1 MIKFIKSYFAPEN
14 RIIRIDKKLQK
25 ALSQNV
31 PQAVITIFSKGF
43 LYLLRVRRHD
53 LLSRF
58 AVSYLNKISDT
69 ATLRNT
75 LQPKEIK
82 DAIALLDATKED
94 SSALCI
100 CDYFGLKDDAIEI
113 LAKRGRANDL
123 AMRIAKE
130 QNLDKGIL
138 SIAVAHWEKYNGDI
152 TKSPTMTETV
162 RNIGRFSSECLPENP
177 RVKEIV
183 GQKKEAAVLYEK
195 ESDFANAARCYEE
208 IEMYSQAC
216 ALYAGIK
223 DNEGVSRTAEA
234 LGDLVK
240 ALQFVV
246 KPDRKVKLLIRLERF
261 IEAHKYAAGL
271 ESPEEYFALIREKAK
286 LRMGVKVKT
295 HNFIEAMELADVA
308 ECTTAEKDEILL
320 QGRKYFDQQ
329 LTSASSDEDIRNI
342 YRDRVKLEEKAGKF
356 EEAGKIAEEILKDLK
371 LASLL
376 YEKANLFN
384 RAIHATSETIEEHK
398 DEPSAKIR
406 LAELHEKGGN
416 LVSAAQLYEQGSFFD
431 KAFILYEK
439 LQNFQKAIECYKK
452 TANPDRHV
460 LAGLYIKAEEFEKAV
475 EIYLQSDTFSDLEK
489 AMSIAKTYNL
499 TTHLKEINEKI
510 ARHLSGSEA
519 DLKKYFTAS
528 REEIES
534 SYSSVLGIDFGT
546 TNSVGA
552 IFNKKSKEVE
562 IITVPGTASK
572 DFEPSFFGVDEDN
585 HPIFGEK
592 ARIRSLTAPECVIA
606 RIKRTLGEG
615 RSFSVGNKKYKS
627 EEIVAKIIQKIKLN
641 AEIYLKSKIETKFR
655 DSLSANNL
663 RFPDEK
669 IAEFLNKQEDFIH
682 VKDVVLT
689 VPAYFNDNQK
699 RATRDSAEIA
709 GLRVLRLLHEP
720 TAAALAY
727 GYHKSYSGKLAV
739 VDLGGGTLDISILEV
754 GGGVYDI
761 QNISGDIKLGGSD
774 VDADLL
780 QYVISDIKKTL
791 NIAVTEKDHP
801 IEISRLRDS
810 CENLKIN
817 LSGLETYTME
827 LTHFLN
833 KPQYTFTLTRKELER
848 ISRSFL
854 QRIKDTVEKA
864 IKEYGS
870 TIDHFILVGNATK
883 MPAVVDVVK
892 SVIRARH
899 LPDVNP
905 GSVVA
910 SGAALEGAILLGD
923 LKKDLLLDVV
933 PYSLGISIQK
943 KDTKIGEEEMSRLI
957 ERNTTI
963 PTSKSSEY
971 TTTKDNQTG
980 VNIRIY
986 QGESYTPGKNYFLGD
1001 FHLEGIMPATAGT
1014 PKIEVKFDI
1023 GADCILTVT
1032 AIDKGTNKQQS
1043 IRIEGAVT
1051 LSPGEKA
1058 GLRKYFT
1065 ESENI
1070 YPLEKKLEAVKID
1083 IDRLFDV
1090 FSKTVQAIEQG
1101 VKDFTELFHEKVEMN
1116 ARFYKATAD
1125 QTRVIQGMFTQKDQL
1140 MYSLLRYKDEANS
1153 TRRNLQQILSK
1164 HLDFSDKEIV
1174 AKMQERFN
1182 VLSKLKESL
1191 VHTTE
1196 SIEKDM
1202 LHVVIE
1208 WIQILKAMDPDMDKM
1223 SPVRVANYH
1232 FVAGRFSK
1240 AKEIIEAMAIGT
1252 DGLSEEAFQLL
1263 LKCIVRLCLR
1273 EEYRDTHR
1281 KYGNVFKL
1289 VYPDFNRLD
1298 SFLKSVDDSVYM
1310 IQVQSQQGSFV
1321 GSGFSVAPNLIATNR
1336 HVVEG
1341 ATAQNIKIIA
1351 KNKVFSVASLEVD
1364 PINDLAILKVDE
1376 NLIPFRLGEFNFVAP
1391 GEQVL
1396 ALGFPSPSSNVHSEN
1411 IYISRGIVN
1420 SIRNINVSPER
1431 VIFIDAK
1438 IGRGMSGGPLF
1449 NDLGE
1454 VIGIIT
1460 LIRYDVEQSDKGAI
1474 AIGDQPVALP
1484 IHLVRNYLIKHMVS
1498 SDKK

>member
-1 MIKFIKSYFAPEN
+1 MIKFIKSYFSPDSKIV
-14 RIIRIDKKLQK
+14 RIEKKLQK
-25 ALSQNV
+25 AHANNTPPV
-31 PQAVITIFSKGF
+31 VISIFSNGF
-43 LYLLRVRRHD
+43 LYLLRARRYD
-53 LLSRF
+53 LLSSF
-58 AVSYLNKISDT
+58 ITAHLSKIQDVASLKNSIQT
-69 ATLRNT
+69 
-75 LQPKEIK
+75 K
-82 DAIALLDATKED
+82 DIEQAI
-94 SSALCI
+94 SALESTKHDASALSV
-100 CDYFGLKDDAIEI
+100 CDYFGLKEDAIEI

-123 AMRIAKE
+123 AMRVAKE
-130 QNLDKGIL
+130 QNLDRGFLGVAI
-138 SIAVAHWEKYNGDI
+138 AHWEKYNGDI

-162 RNIGRFSSECLPENP
+162 RNIGKFSSECLPDNP

-183 GQKKEAAVLYEK
+183 GQKKEAAILYEK
-195 ESDFANAARCYEE
+195 ENDFANAARCYEE

-216 ALYAGIK
+216 ALYAGVK

-234 LGDLVK
+234 LGDLEK

-261 IEAHKYAAGL
+261 IEAHRYAAGL
-271 ESPEEYFALIREKAK
+271 ESPEEYFSLIREKAK
-286 LRMGVKVKT
+286 MRMGVKVKS

-308 ECTTAEKDEILL
+308 ECAPSEKDEILF

-329 LTSASSDEDIRNI
+329 LTTASSDEAIRNI
-342 YRDRVKLEEKAGKF
+342 YKDRVKLEEKAGKF

-384 RAIHATSETIEEHK
+384 RAIHATSESIEKQK
-398 DEPSAKIR
+398 DEPNAKIR

-416 LVSAAQLYEQGSFFD
+416 LLSAAQLYEQGALFD
-431 KAFILYEK
+431 KAFTLYEK

-452 TANPDRHV
+452 TTNPDKHV

-475 EIYLQSDTFSDLEK
+475 EIYLQSDTFSELEK

-519 DLKKYFTAS
+519 DLKRCFTAS
-528 REEIES
+528 RDEIAS
-534 SYSSVLGIDFGT
+534 SYSPVLGIDFGT

-562 IITVPGTASK
+562 IITVPGSASR
-572 DFEPSFFGVDEDN
+572 DFEPSFYGVDENN

-641 AEIYLKSKIETKFR
+641 AEAYLKSKIEVKFR
-655 DSLSANNL
+655 ESLFSSNL
-663 RFPDEK
+663 RFPEEK
-669 IAEFLNKQEDFIH
+669 ITGYLNKQEDFIH

-754 GGGVYDI
+754 GGGVYEI
-761 QNISGDIKLGGSD
+761 QNVSGDVKLGGSD
-774 VDADLL
+774 VDAELL

-791 NIAVTEKDHP
+791 NIAMTDKDHLV
-801 IEISRLRDS
+801 EISRLRDG
-810 CENLKIN
+810 CENMKIN
-817 LSGLETYTME
+817 LSGLQTYTME
-827 LTHFLN
+827 LAHFLN

-848 ISRSFL
+848 ISRPFI

-864 IKEYGS
+864 IKEYGGAV
-870 TIDHFILVGNATK
+870 DHFILVGNATK
-883 MPAVVDVVK
+883 MPAVVEVVK
-892 SVIRARH
+892 SVIRGRH

-933 PYSLGISIQK
+933 PYSLGISILK
-943 KDTKIGEEEMSRLI
+943 KDSKIGEEEMSRLI

-986 QGESYTPGKNYFLGD
+986 QGEAFQPGKNYFLGD

-1051 LSPGEKA
+1051 LSPSEKA

-1070 YPLEKKLEAVKID
+1070 YPLEKKIEEVKTD
-1083 IDRLFDV
+1083 IERLFDS
-1090 FSKTVQAIEQG
+1090 FGKTVQAIEQG
-1101 VKDFTELFHEKVEMN
+1101 VKDFTELFHEKIEMN
-1116 ARFYKATAD
+1116 ARFYKATAE
-1125 QTRVIQGMFTQKDQL
+1125 QTQVIQNMFSQKDQFL
-1140 MYSLLRYKDEANS
+1140 YTLQRYKDEANS
-1153 TRRNLQQILSK
+1153 TRKNLQQILSK
-1164 HLDFSDKEIV
+1164 HLDFSDKEIIV
-1174 AKMQERFN
+1174 KMQERLS

-1196 SIEKDM
+1196 SVERDM

-1232 FVAGRFSK
+1232 FVAGHFAK
-1240 AKEIIEAMAIGT
+1240 AKEIIEAMATGP
-1252 DGLSEEAFQLL
+1252 DGLSEEAFQILL
-1263 LKCIVRLCLR
+1263 RCIVRLCLR
-1273 EEYRDTHR
+1273 EEYRDTHK

-1298 SFLKSVDDSVYM
+1298 SFLKSVDESVFM

-1351 KNKVFSVASLEVD
+1351 KNKVFSVANMEVD

-1376 NLIPFRLGEFNFVAP
+1376 NLTPFRLGEFNFVAP

-1396 ALGFPSPSSNVHSEN
+1396 ALGFPSPSSNVHGEN

-1484 IHLVRNYLIKHMVS
+1484 IHLVRNYLIKHMVTA
-1498 SDKK
+1498 DKK

>member
-14 RIIRIDKKLQK
+14 RIVRLDKKLQK

-31 PQAVITIFSKGF
+31 PHAVIEIFSKGF

-69 ATLRNT
+69 ATLKNT

-208 IEMYSQAC
+208 IEMYPQAC
-216 ALYAGIK
+216 ALYAGVK

-234 LGDLVK
+234 LGDLEK

-261 IEAHKYAAGL
+261 VEAHKYAAGM
-271 ESPEEYFALIREKAK
+271 ESPDEYFAMIREKAR
-286 LRMGVKVKT
+286 LRMGVKIKS

-308 ECTTAEKDEILL
+308 ECAPSEKDEILL
-320 QGRKYFDQQ
+320 QGRKYYDQQ
-329 LTSASSDEDIRNI
+329 LTTASSEDEIRNL
-342 YRDRVKLEEKAGKF
+342 YKDRVKLEEKAGKF
-356 EEAGKIAEEILKDLK
+356 EEAGKIAEEVLKDLK

-384 RAIHATSETIEEHK
+384 RAIHATAESIEKQK

-416 LVSAAQLYEQGSFFD
+416 LLSAAQLYEQGALFD
-431 KAFILYEK
+431 KAFALYEK
-439 LQNFQKAIECYKK
+439 LQNFPKAIDCYKK
-452 TANPDRHV
+452 TSNPDKHV

-475 EIYLQSDTFSDLEK
+475 EIYLQSDIFSDLEK

-510 ARHLSGSEA
+510 SKYLSGSES
-519 DLKKYFTAS
+519 DLKKYFTDAKDQ
-528 REEIES
+528 IKS
-534 SYSSVLGIDFGT
+534 SYSPVLGVDFGT

-552 IFNKKSKEVE
+552 IFNRQSKEAE
-562 IITVPGTASK
+562 IITVPGAGSR
-572 DFEPSFFGVDEDN
+572 DYEPSFFGVDEDN

-592 ARIRSLTAPECVIA
+592 ARLRSLTAPNCVVA

-615 RSFSVGNKKYKS
+615 RSFSVGNKSYKS
-627 EEIVAKIIQKIKLN
+627 EEIAAKIIQKIKLN
-641 AEIYLKSKIETKFR
+641 AEAYLKSKIEIRFR
-655 DSLSANNL
+655 ELLQANNL
-663 RFPDEK
+663 RFPEEK
-669 IAEFLNKQEDFIH
+669 LSEFFNRQDDFIH
-682 VKDVVLT
+682 LQDVVLT

-754 GGGVYDI
+754 GEGVYDI

-774 VDADLL
+774 VDAELL
-780 QYVISDIKKTL
+780 QYAISDIKRNQ
-791 NIAVTEKDHP
+791 NITITERDHP
-801 IEISRLRDS
+801 VEISRLRDS
-810 CENLKIN
+810 CENAKIN
-817 LSGLETYTME
+817 LSSLESYTME

-833 KPQYTFTLTRKELER
+833 KPQYTLTLTRKELER
-848 ISRSFL
+848 ISKSFL
-854 QRIKDTVEKA
+854 QRIRDTVEKA
-864 IKEYGS
+864 IKEYGG
-870 TIDHFILVGNATK
+870 TVDHFLLVGNATK
-883 MPAVVDVVK
+883 MPAVIDIVK

-899 LPDVNP
+899 LPDINP

-933 PYSLGISIQK
+933 PYSLGISILK
-943 KDTKIGEEEMSRLI
+943 KDSKIGEEEMSRLI
-957 ERNTTI
+957 DRNTTI

-986 QGESYTPGKNYFLGD
+986 QGESYEPGKNYFLGD
-1001 FHLEGIMPATAGT
+1001 FHLEGIMPAPAGT

-1051 LSPGEKA
+1051 LSPSEKA
-1058 GLRKYFT
+1058 GLKKYFT

-1070 YPLEKKLEAVKID
+1070 YPLEKKIEAVKID
-1083 IDRLFDV
+1083 IDRLFDS
-1090 FSKTVQAIEQG
+1090 FEKSAQAAEQG
-1101 VKDFTELFHEKVEMN
+1101 IKDFTELFHEKVEMN
-1116 ARFYKATAD
+1116 ARFYKATAE
-1125 QTRVIQGMFTQKDQL
+1125 QTRIIQSMFSQKDQL
-1140 MYSLLRYKDEANS
+1140 LYALQRYKDEANS
-1153 TRRNLQQILSK
+1153 TRKNLQQVLSK
-1164 HLDFSDKEIV
+1164 HLDFSDKEVI
-1174 AKMQERFN
+1174 AKLQERLN
-1182 VLSKLKESL
+1182 ALSKFKESL
-1191 VHTTE
+1191 AHTND
-1196 SIEKDM
+1196 SLEKEA
-1202 LHVVIE
+1202 LHIIIE
-1208 WIQILKAMDPDMDKM
+1208 WIQILKTMDPDIEKM
-1223 SPVRVANYH
+1223 SPVKVANYH
-1232 FVAGRFSK
+1232 FVAGRFGK
-1240 AKEIIEAMAIGT
+1240 AREIIEAMATGP
-1252 DGLSEEAFQLL
+1252 DGLSEDAFQLL
-1263 LKCIVRLCLR
+1263 LRCIVRLCLR
-1273 EEYRDTHR
+1273 EEYRETH
-1281 KYGNVFKL
+1281 KKFGNVFKL

-1298 SFLKSVDDSVYM
+1298 SFLTSVDNSVYM

-1321 GSGFSVAPNLIATNR
+1321 GSGFSIAPNLIATNR

-1341 ATAQNIKIIA
+1341 ATAQNIRVVRKTKTFA
-1351 KNKVFSVASLEVD
+1351 VTGVEVD
-1364 PINDLAILKVDE
+1364 PVNDLAILRVDE
-1376 NLIPFRLGEFNFVAP
+1376 SLTPFRLGEFNFVAP

-1438 IGRGMSGGPLF
+1438 IGRGMSGGPLI

-1460 LIRYDVEQSDKGAI
+1460 LIRYEVEQSDKGAI

-1484 IHLVRNYLIKHMVS
+1484 IHLVRNYLIKHAVAG
-1498 SDKK
+1498 DKR